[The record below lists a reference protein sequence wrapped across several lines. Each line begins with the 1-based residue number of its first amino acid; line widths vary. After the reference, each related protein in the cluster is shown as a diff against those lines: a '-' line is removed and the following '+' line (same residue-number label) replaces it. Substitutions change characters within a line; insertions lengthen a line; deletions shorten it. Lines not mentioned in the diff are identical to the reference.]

1 METTRVGT
9 YAMIGLTIGL
19 LIFIWMQ
26 RQKNIAKNQD
36 QPAIAGQDE
45 LDGAA
50 KNPEQF
56 DEPDDDALDEMHD
69 LLEKAAEA
77 QGLTYEE

>member
-1 METTRVGT
+1 METTEIGT

-19 LIFIWMQ
+19 IIFIWRQ
-26 RQKNIAKNQD
+26 RQKNIANNQD
-36 QPAIAGQDE
+36 KPVIAGQDE
-45 LDGAA
+45 LVGAA

-56 DEPDDDALDEMHD
+56 SEPDDDALDEMHD

>member
-1 METTRVGT
+1 METTEIGT
-9 YAMIGLTIGL
+9 YAMIVLTIGL
-19 LIFIWMQ
+19 LIFIWKQ
-26 RQKNIAKNQD
+26 RQRNIVNNQD

-56 DEPDDDALDEMHD
+56 DEPDDDALDEMND

>member
-1 METTRVGT
+1 METAEIGT
-9 YAMIGLTIGL
+9 YVMVALTIGL
-19 LIFIWMQ
+19 IVFIWFQ
-26 RQKNIAKNQD
+26 RQRNIEKNKD
-36 QPAIAGQDE
+36 EPKIAGEDT
-45 LDGAA
+45 LGGSAI
-50 KNPEQF
+50 NPEYF